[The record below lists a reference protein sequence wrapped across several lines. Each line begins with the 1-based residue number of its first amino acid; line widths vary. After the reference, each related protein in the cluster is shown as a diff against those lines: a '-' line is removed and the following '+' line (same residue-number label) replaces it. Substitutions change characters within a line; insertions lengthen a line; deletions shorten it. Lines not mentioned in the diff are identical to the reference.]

1 MLFPCVTFVSKSD
14 LFVDFPVVV
23 GSNDFEDDGFFISAG
38 SLDFEVDWGFFRVA
52 SLDFEDGVLFCAYTL
67 I

>member
-38 SLDFEVDWGFFRVA
+38 SLDFEVD
-52 SLDFEDGVLFCAYTL
+52 
-67 I
+67 

>member
-14 LFVDFPVVV
+14 LFDFPVVV

-38 SLDFEVDWGFFRVA
+38 SLDFEVD
-52 SLDFEDGVLFCAYTL
+52 
-67 I
+67 